1 MENPETV
8 RAWLQKSE
16 DFKKTR
22 DQIDGLDASRSYNV
36 RLVPSSLETKIQRH
50 SDLKCM
56 TYNSDS
62 VYDRKSDD
70 ILKALHPLTMVK
82 ESTVLKNKCLP
93 SHISMSAR
101 ECYEVWSSNII
112 G

>member
-8 RAWLQKSE
+8 RTWLQKSE

-22 DQIDGLDASRSYNV
+22 DQIDGLDTSRSYLV

-56 TYNSDS
+56 TYNSD
-62 VYDRKSDD
+62 RKSDD
-70 ILKALHPLTMVK
+70 TLQALHPLTMVK

-93 SHISMSAR
+93 GHISMSAR
-101 ECYEVWSSNII
+101 ECYEVWSSNIF